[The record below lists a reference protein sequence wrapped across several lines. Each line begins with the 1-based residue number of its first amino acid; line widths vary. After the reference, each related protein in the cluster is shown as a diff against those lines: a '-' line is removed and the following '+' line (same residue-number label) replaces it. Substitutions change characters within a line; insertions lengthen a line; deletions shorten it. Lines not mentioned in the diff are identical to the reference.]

1 MKKLN
6 LRLSYFSKFEMILW
20 CSSIFLIVASFILF
34 DRKNYLTLT
43 ASVIGATSLM
53 LNAKGN
59 VVGQILI
66 VIFGILYGIISF
78 SSAYYG
84 EMITYLG
91 MTAPIA
97 VLSVIT
103 WLKNPFDANKA
114 QVKVNQLKYKE
125 FIFLLF
131 LSVAVTIVFYFIL
144 KALNTSM
151 LLLSTISVFTSFVA
165 SYLTMRR
172 SEYFAIGYAAND
184 IVLIFLWIVASVGNT
199 GYISMIIC
207 FVVFLANDLYGFINW
222 AKIKKQ
228 QADKMSRM

>member
-1 MKKLN
+1 
-6 LRLSYFSKFEMILW
+6 MILW
-20 CSSIFLIVASFILF
+20 CSSIFLIVASFIMF

-43 ASVIGATSLM
+43 ASVIGATSLI

-66 VIFGILYGIISF
+66 VIFSILYGIISF

-114 QVKVNQLKYKE
+114 QVKVNHLKYKE

-131 LSVAVTIVFYFIL
+131 LGVSVTIGFYFIL
-144 KALNTSM
+144 KAFNTAM
-151 LLLSTISVFTSFVA
+151 LLLSTLSVFTSFVA

-184 IVLIFLWIVASVGNT
+184 IVLIFLWIFASVGNT

-222 AKIKKQ
+222 VKIKKQ
-228 QADKMSRM
+228 QSGKMSRM